1 MLANGEYTLRKTQLI
16 MMFVLMAFVGQ
27 AFASVFLPSHMTM
40 PAMSNTKMTM
50 TASCDET
57 SAHHA
62 LMLSQMEMENRY
74 SIILSSADN
83 SASSSQNSGDCCE
96 NSCRCPVSSCMS
108 VALTMAMPVLKSEI
122 RFIEPFLLPSAELSP
137 QYNVSL
143 YRPPIFA

>member
-1 MLANGEYTLRKTQLI
+1 MLATGEYTLRKTQLI

-74 SIILSSADN
+74 SGTDN

-122 RFIEPFLLPSAELSP
+122 RFIEPFILPSAELSP

>member
-1 MLANGEYTLRKTQLI
+1 MLLTLVIGEHTLRKTQLI

-74 SIILSSADN
+74 SSTDN

>member
-1 MLANGEYTLRKTQLI
+1 MLLTLATGENTLRKTQFI
-16 MMFVLMAFVGQ
+16 MMFVLMAFIGQ
-27 AFASVFLPSHMTM
+27 AFASVFLPSHM
-40 PAMSNTKMTM
+40 AMSDMSSNKITM

-57 SAHHA
+57 NANHA
-62 LMLSQMEMENRY
+62 LMLSKMDMESRY
-74 SIILSSADN
+74 LATDN
-83 SASSSQNSGDCCE
+83 SSGQNSADCCE